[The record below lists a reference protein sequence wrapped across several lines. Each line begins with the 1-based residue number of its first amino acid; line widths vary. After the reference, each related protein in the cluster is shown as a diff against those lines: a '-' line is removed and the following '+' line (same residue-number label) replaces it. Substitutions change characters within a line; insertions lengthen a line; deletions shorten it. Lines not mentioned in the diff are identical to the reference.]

1 MPPAQSGYQLSPG
14 MWARL
19 GYQVFD
25 EEDALVETN
34 ENELSVL
41 IGYGVLFPELED
53 QLDGLSEGQSRTV
66 HLKPEHAFGER
77 NPEAQVEVDRAD
89 FPEDVAAGDCYEA
102 EDEAGRPVL
111 LQVLDVTEEGVL
123 VDSNHPLAGQTLR
136 FEVTA
141 RGSPARDRIGAPGGR
156 AAHSCSAIRAGTADH
171 AAELASGAIPA
182 LGRARLLSGAPLPP
196 RLK

>member
-1 MPPAQSGYQLSPG
+1 

-34 ENELSVL
+34 ESELSVL
-41 IGYGVLFPELED
+41 IGYGVLFPELEE
-53 QLDGLSEGQSRTV
+53 QLDGLAEGSARTV
-66 HLKPEHAFGER
+66 HLKPEHAFGLR

-89 FPEDVAAGDCYEA
+89 FPDDVAAGDCYEA
-102 EDEAGRPVL
+102 EDEEGRPVL

-136 FEVTA
+136 FEVEA
-141 RGSPARDRIGAPGGR
+141 REVRPA
-156 AAHSCSAIRAGTADH
+156 TELELL
-171 AAELASGAIPA
+171 AAEQRISAEQSQPEQLITPQS
-182 LGRARLLSGAPLPP
+182 LLRGPS
-196 RLK
+196 RR